1 MESVP
6 PTSLSLADIY
16 RLQSALLTARQALT
30 DTSQEEGGP
39 PSVLDFGNE
48 IAEID
53 AALQVLGVSSL
64 RPSTSGRRQHF
75 I

>member
-53 AALQVLGVSSL
+53 AALKVLGVSSP
-64 RPSTSGRRQHF
+64 RPVTSNRPRRF
-75 I
+75 V

>member
-1 MESVP
+1 MGSVP

-16 RLQSALLTARQALT
+16 RLQSALLIARQALT

-39 PSVLDFGNE
+39 SSVLDFGNE

-53 AALQVLGVSSL
+53 AALKVLGVSSP
-64 RPSTSGRRQHF
+64 RPPTSNRSRHLT
-75 I
+75 

>member
-1 MESVP
+1 MGSVP

-53 AALQVLGVSSL
+53 AALKVLGVSSP
-64 RPSTSGRRQHF
+64 RPATSNRPCHF
-75 I
+75 T